1 MAPKIAPGETKLLR
15 HTLFIHEDS
24 YNRLVKESQETG
36 APVNEII
43 RRAILAH
50 QRKALKP

>member
-1 MAPKIAPGETKLLR
+1 MTAKGKNLLR
-15 HTLFIHEDS
+15 HTLFINPAS
-24 YNRLVKESQETG
+24 YERLVKESQETG

-43 RRAILAH
+43 RRAILAY